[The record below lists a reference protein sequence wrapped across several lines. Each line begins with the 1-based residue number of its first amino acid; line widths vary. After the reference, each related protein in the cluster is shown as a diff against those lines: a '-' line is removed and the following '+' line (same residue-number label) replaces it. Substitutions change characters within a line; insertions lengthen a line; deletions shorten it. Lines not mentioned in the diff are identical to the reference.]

1 MKNFELLPT
10 VSFLLILIFD
20 HLLLDVIK
28 GFIVSHK
35 NFFFKL
41 PFCHFN
47 FLIYE
52 TRWTS
57 SLIFI
62 RFDAGMFFYVV
73 FLTYISPSKGL

>member
-35 NFFFKL
+35 NFLFKL

-57 SLIFI
+57 SLIF
-62 RFDAGMFFYVV
+62 FDLMQACFSMLFF
-73 FLTYISPSKGL
+73 